1 MSGTSQA
8 SNLGGMLTNI
18 GDTIGRMG
26 GAGNQF
32 VESFRARQ
40 APAID
45 QNDPA
50 SMRAYADWAMRN
62 GDQQTAQQY
71 QLAAG
76 KMEQEQG
83 ARKGA
88 VDMQQ
93 MGETLKSMQARR
105 DAQINNAGGD
115 QKEIDRINAQWKNAE
130 EKLVGRMDELSAQ
143 YGLESTGTGALQQER
158 QRRDVAAQIKLDIDA
173 EPDTRKKAQL
183 SRLLVGVQS
192 GAISPDEAIKATTVG
207 TLGGGDRS
215 VQRSVNYKDG
225 SVQTVYRDGTTEIT
239 TASGNT
245 YAPGD
250 DGYEEATTGARDAGV
265 SYAGDVAGA
274 TQGGKQAVIDRTS
287 VAEEY
292 MASRK
297 TQGTYEEAR
306 DTVQEMEDYSFGKVT
321 AQFPNFSE
329 GSLKLENF
337 KTQMG
342 LDVIAGGNFGPLSEG
357 ELKLAL
363 NKGIPDGLSKK
374 GTLKWIDDRIEAE
387 KMVQRAAEDY
397 MRWSSENP
405 GKTRADY
412 IMDRS
417 IDTGKENEPSGADNN
432 GASLSENS
440 EPQGS
445 QITLSNGAVA
455 RKVS

>member
-1 MSGTSQA
+1 M
-8 SNLGGMLTNI
+8 
-18 GDTIGRMG
+18 
-26 GAGNQF
+26 
-32 VESFRARQ
+32 
-40 APAID
+40 
-45 QNDPA
+45 
-50 SMRAYADWAMRN
+50 
-62 GDQQTAQQY
+62 
-71 QLAAG
+71 
-76 KMEQEQG
+76 
-83 ARKGA
+83 
-88 VDMQQ
+88 
-93 MGETLKSMQARR
+93 
-105 DAQINNAGGD
+105 
-115 QKEIDRINAQWKNAE
+115 
-130 EKLVGRMDELSAQ
+130 SAQ

-173 EPDTRKKAQL
+173 EPDARKKAQL

-192 GAISPDEAIKATTVG
+192 GAISPEEAIKATTVG

-245 YAPGD
+245 YAPGE
-250 DGYEEATTGARDAGV
+250 DGYEEATTGARDSGV

-297 TQGTYEEAR
+297 TQGTYEAAR
-306 DTVQEMEDYSFGKVT
+306 ETVKEMEDYSFGKVA
-321 AQFPNFSE
+321 AQFPDFSA
-329 GSLKLENF
+329 GSLKLQNF
-337 KTQMG
+337 KTEMG

-363 NKGIPDGLSKK
+363 NKGIPDGLSKEE
-374 GTLKWIDDRIEAE
+374 TLKWIDDRIEAE

-417 IDTGKENEPSGADNN
+417 IDTGKENEPSGADND
-432 GASLSENS
+432 GASVGFDDAWESVS
-440 EPQGS
+440 FDDAWGQG
-445 QITLSNGAVA
+445 G
-455 RKVS
+455 